1 MFESFDDLMG
11 RLKATGYFI
20 DPVMTRIVF
29 LAAKLQKPLLLEGP
43 AGSGKTQ
50 LAVSVAQAAGTHI
63 ERLQCYRG
71 VTEDKAIG
79 RFDESLQ
86 RLYMEFSKGQDT
98 IGKPG
103 SWRELQA
110 NLKGRDFFRPGPLM
124 RALECEKPCV
134 LLIDEIDK
142 VDEGFEALLLEILS
156 AWQLSIPEFGTVE
169 ARSIPF
175 VVLTSNEER
184 RLGDPIRRRSL
195 YVRVEHPTPE
205 REAEIIA
212 SRTPGASI
220 AFHREIAGIARSFR
234 NYSLEKPPSVSE
246 MIDFAN
252 ALQLLGAD
260 HVTEE
265 QRDVLLPFLAKT
277 EKDRRHLL
285 LREGFQSLLVD
296 GARYA
301 LDLDHSGGAAL

>member
-1 MFESFDDLMG
+1 MFESFDDLME

-86 RLYMEFSKGQDT
+86 RLYMEFSKGN
-98 IGKPG
+98 GESG
-103 SWRELQA
+103 NWRELQA

-134 LLIDEIDK
+134 LLIDELDK

-169 ARSIPF
+169 AKSIPF

-212 SRTPGASI
+212 SRTPGAGVE
-220 AFHREIAGIARSFR
+220 FHREIAGIARSFR
-234 NYSLEKPPSVSE
+234 NHSLEKPPSVSE

-252 ALQLLGAD
+252 ALRLMGSD

-301 LDLDHSGGAAL
+301 QDLGTSGGDAL

>member
-1 MFESFDDLMG
+1 MFDSVDDLTIKL
-11 RLKATGYFI
+11 RSAGYFI
-20 DPVMTRIVF
+20 DPVMTQVVF

-50 LAVSVAQAAGTHI
+50 LAVSVAEAAGTHI
-63 ERLQCYRG
+63 ERLQCNGG
-71 VTEDKAIG
+71 VTEEKAIG
-79 RFDESLQ
+79 KFDEGLQ
-86 RLYMEFSKGQDT
+86 RLYIEFSKSQGEEWQD
-98 IGKPG
+98 IL
-103 SWRELQA
+103 R

-134 LLIDEIDK
+134 LLIDELDK
-142 VDEGFEALLLEILS
+142 VDEGFEATLLEILS

-169 ARSIPF
+169 AKSIPF

-212 SRTPGASI
+212 SRTPESGE
-220 AFHREIAGIARSFR
+220 AFHREIAGIALSFR

-246 MIDFAN
+246 MIDLAR
-252 ALQLLGAD
+252 ALQLLKTE
-260 HVTEE
+260 HVQPEH
-265 QRDVLLPFLAKT
+265 RDILLPFLTKT

-285 LREGFQSLLVD
+285 LREGFKSLLDD
-296 GARYA
+296 GARFA
-301 LDLDHSGGAAL
+301 QSMGNKGGYTA

>member
-1 MFESFDDLMG
+1 MFDSLEELAS
-11 RLKATGYFI
+11 KIAATGYFI
-20 DPVMTRIVF
+20 DPVMTQVVF

-86 RLYMEFSKGQDT
+86 RLYMEFSKGN
-98 IGKPG
+98 GESG

-134 LLIDEIDK
+134 LLIDELDK

-169 ARSIPF
+169 AKSIPF

-212 SRTPGASI
+212 SRTPGAGVE
-220 AFHREIAGIARSFR
+220 FHREIAGIARSFR

-252 ALQLLGAD
+252 ALRLMGSD

-277 EKDRRHLL
+277 EKDRRHLR

-301 LDLDHSGGAAL
+301 QDLDSTGGDAL

>member
-1 MFESFDDLMG
+1 MFESFDDLME

-86 RLYMEFSKGQDT
+86 RLYMEFSKGN
-98 IGKPG
+98 GESG
-103 SWRELQA
+103 NWRELQA

-134 LLIDEIDK
+134 LLIDELDK

-169 ARSIPF
+169 AKSIPF

-212 SRTPGASI
+212 SRTPGAGVE
-220 AFHREIAGIARSFR
+220 FHREIAGIARSFR

-252 ALQLLGAD
+252 ALRLMGSD

-301 LDLDHSGGAAL
+301 QDLDPSGGAAL